1 MRYRVRRRDFCEP
14 NITLPTMES
23 AIAYVDSQDGD
34 HSRINRFN
42 DMPKEHNDDWYRRIK
57 KNDQR

>member
-14 NITLPTMES
+14 NVTLPTMES

-34 HSRINRFN
+34 HGRIIPKDQDN
-42 DMPKEHNDDWYRRIK
+42 DSYRRIK